1 MIFHEREPGWDTY
14 VEKAGYRIPGDVAF
28 VDIKPG
34 DYDALILSG
43 ARAPEYLRN
52 DPQLQKIVRHFV
64 ARKKPIAALCHG
76 SLVLAA
82 VGLYGVVAYLVAQR
96 THEMGIRMAL
106 GANRSDVFSLV
117 VRQGLGLTL
126 GGTLI
131 GIPCALGAAQLLVHL
146 VPSVRPGDPATL
158 TAVSA
163 LLLSIAFAASYIPAR
178 RATRVD
184 PIVALRY
191 E

>member
-1 MIFHEREPGWDTY
+1 MPFVNWRAMNNAARRQLAKIG
-14 VEKAGYRIPGDVAF
+14 
-28 VDIKPG
+28 VDI
-34 DYDALILSG
+34 DVT
-43 ARAPEYLRN
+43 ARTSELTFAARQMVELAKAHR
-52 DPQLQKIVRHFV
+52 IVV
-64 ARKKPIAALCHG
+64 
-76 SLVLAA
+76 VLAA
-82 VGLYGVVAYLVAQR
+82 VGLYGVVSHLVAQR

-106 GANRSDVFSLV
+106 GANRGDVFSLV
-117 VRQGLGLTL
+117 VKQGLRLTFV
-126 GGTLI
+126 GTLI

-146 VPSVRPGDPATL
+146 VPSVRPGDPSTL
-158 TAVSA
+158 TAVST